1 MYRAADGQVTGVNA
15 TSVPGRR
22 GRRPIVWP
30 ALVSPIWVPKP
41 LPSEQDKDYQEP
53 SNPSSVLWNLFERF
67 NAALST
73 ATVAEVQPGLHA
85 GMRQTV
91 VEESTRTR
99 PLRAHTLHPIV
110 HHFIG
115 GPIA

>member
-73 ATVAEVQPGLHA
+73 ATIAGLLKCNHVS
-85 GMRQTV
+85 MRECARQ
-91 VEESTRTR
+91 
-99 PLRAHTLHPIV
+99 
-110 HHFIG
+110 
-115 GPIA
+115 